1 MDIESDDSMECD
13 IPRDNK
19 LEAQS
24 EVVNM
29 QQGDKVLHTEPYSDY
44 VGPVDFSM
52 DMSDEELTAQA

>member
-1 MDIESDDSMECD
+1 MDIESGDSMECD

-29 QQGDKVLHTEPYSDY
+29 QQGDKVLHTEPYSDLCW
-44 VGPVDFSM
+44 S
-52 DMSDEELTAQA
+52 S